1 MNRHDVQL
9 LQNITGYPALTITLP
24 THRTSPDNRQDPIR
38 VKNLVNEASERLR
51 QELGKR
57 ESDGLLSRLDKL
69 AEEVDYRHALDGLAM
84 FANQDFA
91 HKYYLPFTLPE
102 RVVVGESF
110 LTRDLVFAL
119 NRTPRYWVLVLS
131 EQPTRL
137 YEGTRDTLVEVT
149 GEGFPMTHEGPGGAT
164 SLPGGFG
171 VNVSAIRD
179 ERHRQFFRAVDSALG
194 AYMADDPLPLAVV
207 GVDRYQAFFDEL
219 SSHKDAV
226 VARVN
231 GSHDKTSPAELAKLV
246 WPLVEAGLAEE
257 RQGYL
262 AVLEQAVGE
271 QRAASTAGE
280 VWRLANEGR
289 GRLLLVEEDFHFRG
303 QLDETGTHLLPADS
317 AADSA
322 AAPGV
327 IEDAVDDIIETVLS
341 KGGKVRFMP
350 DGQLEA
356 FQRIALVLRY

>member
-9 LQNITGYPALTITLP
+9 LQSITGYPALTITLP

-38 VKNLVNEASERLR
+38 VKNLVSEASDRLL
-51 QELGKR
+51 QEFSKR
-57 ESDGLLSRLDKL
+57 EIDPLLGRLETL
-69 AEEVDYRHALDGLAM
+69 AAEVDYRYALDGLAM
-84 FANQDFA
+84 FVNQDFA

-102 RVVVGESF
+102 RVVVDQSF

-164 SLPGGFG
+164 ALPGGFG

-194 AYMADDPLPLAVV
+194 AYLADDPLPLAVV

-219 SSHKDAV
+219 SAHKDAV
-226 VARVN
+226 VARLN

-246 WPLVEAGLAEE
+246 WPLVEAGLAAE

-271 QRAASTAGE
+271 QRVAATVGE
-280 VWRLANEGR
+280 VWRLAHEGR
-289 GRLLLVEEDFHFRG
+289 GRLLLVEENFHAAG
-303 QLDETGTHLLPADS
+303 QLDETGTHLLPVDDPGGS
-317 AADSA
+317 T
-322 AAPGV
+322 APGL